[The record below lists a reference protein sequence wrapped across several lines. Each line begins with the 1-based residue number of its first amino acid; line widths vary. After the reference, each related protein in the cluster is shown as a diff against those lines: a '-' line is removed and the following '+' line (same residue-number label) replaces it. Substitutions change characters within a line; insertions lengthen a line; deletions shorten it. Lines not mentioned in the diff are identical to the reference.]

1 MSIPPNEI
9 DGAEVLEWAWS
20 GEKPFG
26 ILHCPSEEIASEIY
40 GLAICRYRSSNVVYR
55 FSCNANWETEQDSDY
70 NSIQEAKERLPSQY
84 RNANVVWNV
93 FKIDTSFSGTPE
105 RLSP

>member
-1 MSIPPNEI
+1 MCIPPNTI

-26 ILHCPSEEIASEIY
+26 TLHYQSGEIASELY
-40 GLAICRYRSSNVVYR
+40 GLAICRYKNSNIVYR

-70 NSIQEAKERLPSQY
+70 NSIQEAKECLPKQY
-84 RNANVVWNV
+84 RNVNVVWNV
-93 FKIDTSFSGTPE
+93 LKIDSPVSETPE
-105 RLSP
+105 EFSL